1 MLITA
6 ALGLFLHNR
15 NRQQQAALF
24 VETVIPQVVDAI
36 QERRSGAE
44 TPEEPQYL
52 TAVREMPV
60 VEIDGQEYI
69 GFVSIPALGLE
80 LPIMADWSYDKLQT
94 APCRYTGDMYADDLV
109 IMAHNYE
116 KHFGKLDDLRAGDII
131 TVTDMDAVMV
141 DYEVIAL
148 DVLAPDAIEEMTAGE
163 YDLTLFTC
171 TYGGKSRVTVRCDRL
186 TQ

>member
-1 MLITA
+1 MLIAA

-15 NRQQQAALF
+15 SRQQQAAEF
-24 VETVIPQVVDAI
+24 VKAVIPQVVEAI
-36 QERRSGAE
+36 QERRSGTE
-44 TPEEPQYL
+44 TPEETQVPLAAQ
-52 TAVREMPV
+52 EMPV
-60 VEIDGQEYI
+60 VEIDGQSYI

-80 LPIMADWSYDKLQT
+80 LPIMADWSYEKLQT
-94 APCRYTGDMYADDLV
+94 APCRYTGDMYTDDLV

-148 DVLAPDAIEEMTAGE
+148 DVLAPEAIEEMTAGE

-171 TYGGKSRVTVRCDRL
+171 TYGGKSRVTLRCDRI
-186 TQ
+186 TK